1 MNKVNKYDIEYEIAR
16 VYPYTRCD
24 EYSHSWECEQAS
36 VYSYYSKYLE
46 YYKNGELTDERI
58 KEWLALPKEKRG
70 ECENKAVDKLL
81 IFLQKGSFI
90 KEIFEKEIQ
99 EKNKEIKKL
108 QKEVKEIIAKIN
120 EIEREQVN
128 E

>member
-1 MNKVNKYDIEYEIAR
+1 MSKVNKYDIEYEIAR
-16 VYPYTRCD
+16 VYPFTCCD
-24 EYSHSWECEQAS
+24 EYAHAWECEQAS

-46 YYKNGELTDERI
+46 YYKNGEITDERI

-70 ECENKAVDKLL
+70 ECENKAVDKLF
-81 IFLQKGSFI
+81 IFLERGSFI

-99 EKNKEIKKL
+99 GKNKEIKKL

-120 EIEREQVN
+120 EIEREEVD

>member
-16 VYPYTRCD
+16 VYPFTRCD
-24 EYSHSWECEQAS
+24 EYAHAWECEQAS

-46 YYKNGELTDERI
+46 HYKNGEITDERI

-81 IFLQKGSFI
+81 IFLERGSFI
-90 KEIFEKEIQ
+90 KEIFKKEIQ

-120 EIEREQVN
+120 EIERGQVN

>member
-1 MNKVNKYDIEYEIAR
+1 MSKVNKYDIEYEIAR
-16 VYPYTRCD
+16 VYPFTCCD
-24 EYSHSWECEQAS
+24 EYAHAWECEQAS

-46 YYKNGELTDERI
+46 YYKNGEITDERI

-70 ECENKAVDKLL
+70 ECENKAVDKLF
-81 IFLQKGSFI
+81 IFLERGSFI

-99 EKNKEIKKL
+99 GKNKEIKKL
-108 QKEVKEIIAKIN
+108 KKEVKEIIAKIN
-120 EIEREQVN
+120 EIEREEVD

>member
-16 VYPYTRCD
+16 VYPFTRCD
-24 EYSHSWECEQAS
+24 EYAHAWECEQAS

-46 YYKNGELTDERI
+46 YYKNGEITDERI

-70 ECENKAVDKLL
+70 ECENKAVDKLI
-81 IFLQKGSFI
+81 IFLQRGSFI
-90 KEIFEKEIQ
+90 KEIFENEIQ

-108 QKEVKEIIAKIN
+108 QNEVKELKEKIK
-120 EIEREQVN
+120 EIEREQSD